1 MKSLL
6 GLLGFTTILPVGA
19 RADIEAFARRSWLYP
34 VGGWV
39 TGGIAALLV
48 FPLGGAPVAAALALG
63 LVFLLS
69 GCHHFD
75 GLLDLGDGLMAH
87 GSREAR
93 VRALTDRSIGAGA
106 AAMGITVTLIA
117 FASLLS
123 LGPGIWSAIIAAEV
137 CSRLAM
143 AYLTAGG
150 RPFHEGLHSF
160 LHARSRRWFV
170 IPATALALPLFLL
183 PASPVRIGSMI
194 IASAGVAAALCLLS
208 GRLFGGV
215 NGDVVGAGGEITR
228 AAVLII
234 AAL

>member
-1 MKSLL
+1 VKAVL

-34 VGGWV
+34 MGGWV
-39 TGGIAALLV
+39 TGGVAALLV
-48 FPLGGAPVAAALALG
+48 LPLGGTPVAAALALG

-106 AAMGITVTLIA
+106 MAMGTTVTLIA

-123 LGPGIWSAIIAAEV
+123 LGPGIWTAIIGAEV

-150 RPFHEGLHSF
+150 RPFHEGLQSF
-160 LHARSRRWFV
+160 FHARARWWFV
-170 IPATALALPLFLL
+170 VPATVLAIPLFLL
-183 PASPVRIGSMI
+183 PVSPVRTGSMI

-208 GRLFGGV
+208 SRLFGGV

-228 AAVLII
+228 AAVLVI